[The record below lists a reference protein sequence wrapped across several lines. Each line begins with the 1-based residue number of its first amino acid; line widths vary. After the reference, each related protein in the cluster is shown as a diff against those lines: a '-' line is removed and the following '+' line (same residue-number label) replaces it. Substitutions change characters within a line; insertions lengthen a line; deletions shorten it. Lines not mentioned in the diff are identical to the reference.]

1 MHGISLY
8 LKQNKDMLT
17 SLFSECDDF
26 VAHDFTIGGDKGIP
40 ACLFYISGMS
50 DEPSI
55 RQLLSYMSR
64 LETFHR
70 EWEQDVADLCK
81 KTITA
86 GKTES
91 PEQALSGLTDALLSG
106 DSVLLREG
114 SADAIIFDTSNLEHR
129 PISEPVTEGV
139 VKGPRDGFNES
150 IQINLSLLRRRLRS
164 TRLKSEHYLLGHVT
178 KTEIRLAY
186 LKDTVSETLLDEVK
200 ERLNRIDVDSI
211 LESQY
216 IEEWIEDHTLSI
228 FPQVES
234 TERPDKVAAALLA
247 GRVALFVDGTPFVM
261 ILPVTLPQLL
271 ISSEDYYQR
280 YPFAWFIRF
289 LRYIAAAFSMLLP
302 SIYISVTTFHQEMV
316 PTPLM
321 ISIVNS
327 YEKVPFPVFVEALM
341 MEFTFEILREAGIR
355 LPRPIGQA
363 VSIVGA
369 LVIGQAAVQAGLVS
383 YAMVIVVSLT
393 GIMSFVIPSYNL
405 AISLRLLRF
414 GFMFIG
420 ATLGLYGVLLGML
433 AVLIHIASLRSF
445 GVPYLSPIAPVRL
458 QAWED
463 TGARFPW
470 NRLAKRSKMSV
481 GHKKQ

>member
-1 MHGISLY
+1 MHGISLN
-8 LKQNKDMLT
+8 LKQNIDMLA
-17 SLFSECDDF
+17 SRFAQCDDF
-26 VAHDFTIGGDKGIP
+26 VIHEILIGGDQGVP

-50 DEPSI
+50 DDQAVRKLL
-55 RQLLSYMSR
+55 RQMSSMEALNGESVR
-64 LETFHR
+64 ELE
-70 EWEQDVADLCK
+70 DLGK

-86 GKTES
+86 GGKEPPDQIFS
-91 PEQALSGLTDALLSG
+91 SLTDSLLSG
-106 DSVLLREG
+106 DTVLFREN
-114 SADAIIFDTSNLEHR
+114 SAEAIVFDTSNLEYR

-150 IQINLSLLRRRLRS
+150 IQTNLTLLRRRLRS
-164 TRLKSEHYLLGHVT
+164 TRLKSESYLLGHVSQT
-178 KTEIRLAY
+178 KVRLVY

-200 ERLNRIDVDSI
+200 ERLSRIDVDSI

-216 IEEWIEDHTLSI
+216 IEEWIEDQSLSI

-234 TERPDKVAAALLA
+234 TERPDKATAALLA
-247 GRVALFVDGTPFVM
+247 GKVALLVDGTPFVM
-261 ILPVTLPQLL
+261 IVPVTLPQLL

-280 YPFAWFIRF
+280 YPFAWFIRI
-289 LRYIAAAFSMLLP
+289 LRYIAATFSMLLP
-302 SIYISVTTFHQEMV
+302 SIYISVITFHQEMV

-341 MEFTFEILREAGIR
+341 MEFTFEVLREAGIR

-445 GVPYLSPIAPVRL
+445 GVPYLSPVAPVRL

-463 TGARFPW
+463 TGVRFPW
-470 NRLAKRSKMSV
+470 DRLSKRSKMSV